1 MNNLNVNISKMNN
14 KYNLIMMKQS
24 GFISGAVSEGSF
36 NPSFSSSKKKE
47 TEYKKKAVQR
57 ITVLI
62 NY

>member
-36 NPSFSSSKKKE
+36 NPSSSKKKE
-47 TEYKKKAVQR
+47 TE
-57 ITVLI
+57 
-62 NY
+62 